1 MIANMGREMTHQDKD
16 AERKGLIDRL
26 NRSRRA
32 YDGGQDMGQGRSSWG
47 GRSMT
52 DRGRP
57 LGPQGSG
64 IDYHRIGQVVRE
76 ILGEHR
82 EPLKPVGEPLFIGP
96 KEMAKR
102 LEISERTLREWTRTR
117 RIPFLRIGPL
127 RGRSIVRFKVAD
139 VETALAKWQTKSV

>member
-1 MIANMGREMTHQDKD
+1 
-16 AERKGLIDRL
+16 
-26 NRSRRA
+26 
-32 YDGGQDMGQGRSSWG
+32 
-47 GRSMT
+47 MT

>member
-1 MIANMGREMTHQDKD
+1 MGDP
-16 AERKGLIDRL
+16 
-26 NRSRRA
+26 
-32 YDGGQDMGQGRSSWG
+32 
-47 GRSMT
+47 
-52 DRGRP
+52 GRP
-57 LGPQGSG
+57 LGPQESE
-64 IDYHRIGQVVRE
+64 IDYGRIGSIVRE
-76 ILGEHR
+76 VLAEHR
-82 EPLKPVGEPLFIGP
+82 VPLKPEGEPLFIGP